1 MQSGRP
7 APSPRH
13 APAAAPHLQERGH
26 VFNLTPSACC
36 LVSLLGISKCGL
48 PGQHLASCR
57 KAYACHT
64 NHPNS
69 HDRHLSDSLGH
80 IRVPSATAAT
90 QMSLLKGARASTACH
105 SSIAQNEGLAA
116 LLPRLPFCPAFGRR
130 NAYPQPQLSSSL
142 SHTYLAYK
150 PQVLA
155 RGPQTMR
162 DDRDRE
168 PPRLLTLAG
177 HTRLGLASPP
187 AL

>member
-1 MQSGRP
+1 MACRVYGLF
-7 APSPRH
+7 H
-13 APAAAPHLQERGH
+13 A
-26 VFNLTPSACC
+26 
-36 LVSLLGISKCGL
+36 
-48 PGQHLASCR
+48 R

-69 HDRHLSDSLGH
+69 HGRHLPVSFANVRVQFATVGTQISL
-80 IRVPSATAAT
+80 S
-90 QMSLLKGARASTACH
+90 KGARASTACH

-116 LLPRLPFCPAFGRR
+116 LLTRLPFRPAFGRR

-177 HTRLGLASPP
+177 HTPRTRLLPP
-187 AL
+187 YNVKRRSHFCLYSRC